1 MKLKRKQRQVISILV
16 FIFIVVGIIA
26 LIKTKF
32 IDNTSTQKVSSV
44 DKKNSTVKKD
54 EKKDE
59 KSEDNKKTKKD
70 IKKKLNLILKE
81 TIMDTSKYKAVFTD
95 DDIYISIEDIVG
107 LLGGTLQWNS
117 ETDRYIINCLGTHS
131 VIDVKTKKITNARDE
146 MVDISIVGGDSD
158 RKVSFYSVMKSFDY
172 DVSKLYSS
180 DYYWARPVNYDR
192 MPVEIAKKFNDKIG
206 IKIENYASKYRRERV
221 EYEAKHPDKKEE
233 YKMREIDGDRV
244 IYLTFDDGPNE
255 YTESIMDTLKHY
267 DVNGTFFFTGKN
279 IKDDK
284 DMKDLVKKVYDNGN
298 SIGLQGMTGREEV
311 LYSTPDKFLEEM
323 STEEEMI
330 RNIIDVPVK
339 LIRPIYGSYPRMTNA
354 YREIAIE
361 NGYRIWDWEADPGDA
376 SVSYVEP
383 SEIYEK
389 AMKSV
394 PEEGTLIILMH
405 CRKDNALALPY
416 ILESLKENGYTFDI
430 ITDDLYPYNF
440 WGDKRT
446 ET

>member
-1 MKLKRKQRQVISILV
+1 M
-16 FIFIVVGIIA
+16 GIIT
-26 LIKTKF
+26 LIRNTF
-32 IDNTSTQKVSSV
+32 FSETSTDNNGTQKVSSV
-44 DKKNSTVKKD
+44 DKKNSSANNTAKKEESSKED
-54 EKKDE
+54 K
-59 KSEDNKKTKKD
+59 KSEDDKKTKKD
-70 IKKKLNLILKE
+70 TKKKLNLILRE
-81 TIMDTSKYKAVFTD
+81 TILDTSKYKAVFTD

-117 ETDRYIINCLGTHS
+117 ETDRYIVNCLGTHS
-131 VIDVKTKKITNARDE
+131 VIDVKSKKITNARDE
-146 MVDISIVGGDSD
+146 MVDISIVGGESD

-180 DYYWARPVNYDR
+180 DYYWARPVNYDK
-192 MPVEIAKKFNDKIG
+192 MPVEIAQKFNDKIG

-221 EYEAKHPDKKEE
+221 EYEAKHPDKKED
-233 YKMREIDGDRV
+233 YKMREIEGDKV

-255 YTESIMDTLKHY
+255 YTESILETLNHY

-279 IKDDK
+279 IKDNP
-284 DMKDLVKKVYDNGN
+284 DMSDLVKKVYSDGN

-311 LYSTPDKFLEEM
+311 LYSSPEKFLEEM
-323 STEEEMI
+323 SSEEELI
-330 RNIIDVPVK
+330 KNIIDVPVK
-339 LIRPIYGSYPRMTNA
+339 LIRPIYGSYPRMTSA
-354 YREIAIE
+354 YRETAIE

-383 SEIYEK
+383 SDIYEK
-389 AMKSV
+389 VMQSV
-394 PEEGTLIILMH
+394 PSEGTLIILMH
-405 CRKDNALALPY
+405 SRKDNALALPY

-440 WGDKRT
+440 WGDTRT